1 MSDRPNTAAENDVYT
16 VLVVL
21 ATMLVIGATV
31 YLALRSQEL
40 FGSWNPFTGA

>member
-1 MSDRPNTAAENDVYT
+1 MSDRPNIAADNDVYT

-21 ATMLVIGATV
+21 ATLLVMGAIV

-40 FGSWNPFTGA
+40 FGTWNPFTGA